1 MCRLIY
7 AALLNSIFLEKD
19 PSILHLT
26 SQTNDFFS
34 TIETLADSVDQLY
47 LWTESNLKRTRSAD

>member
-26 SQTNDFFS
+26 SQTNDYFS
-34 TIETLADSVDQLY
+34 TIETLADSVDQL
-47 LWTESNLKRTRSAD
+47 